1 MSVIYVVMSD
11 GTPLVA
17 FRTFDGALDYLVK
30 DWSDVFEEWYED
42 DKVWY
47 ENKGMLYVM
56 PDLRT
61 YIKHIVL
68 NYRHDGSISI
78 DVIDLK
84 G

>member
-17 FRTFDGALDYLVK
+17 FYTFDDALDYLVK

-42 DKVWY
+42 EKVWY
-47 ENKGMLYVM
+47 ENKDMLYVM

-78 DVIDLK
+78 EVIELK